1 MSLRAS
7 GWAWR
12 ARAGNAKVVLLALA
26 DLADDSGYCFPSHDH
41 LMKMCEISERT
52 VRRMITLLVAAKLIT
67 IERRFNGNGSCTS
80 NGYRLAI
87 PDYPVNLT
95 GRVVKLDR
103 GRGSLVTPPMV
114 TSDHVTTTEP
124 VLYPKTTTSTTP
136 TALPKPMVSDGGCSG
151 SELCFPK
158 TVTASER
165 RTLANQVQALS
176 HDEAQQV
183 LDELA
188 GRIASKRVRSPV
200 KYCAALIRSIRR
212 GEFKPDVGSA
222 IADRRKAEQQ
232 REARLRAIPAP
243 LNKTSSASTVRLPEA
258 LRAPFERAR
267 AKALSALADKSAD
280 SGSSDD

>member
-1 MSLRAS
+1 VSLRATR
-7 GWAWR
+7 WAWR

-80 NGYRLAI
+80 NGYQLAI
-87 PDYPVNLT
+87 RDYPVNLT

-103 GRGSLVTPPMV
+103 GRGSAVTPPLV
-114 TSDHVTTTEP
+114 TGDQVTTTEL

-136 TALPKPMVSDGGCSG
+136 TALPKPMVGDDGSSD

-176 HDEAQQV
+176 HDQAQQV

-188 GRIASKRVRSPV
+188 GRMASKRVHSPV
-200 KYCAALIRSIRR
+200 KYCAALIRSVRR
-212 GEFKPDVGSA
+212 GEFRPVVGCE
-222 IADRRKAEQQ
+222 IADRRNAGQQ
-232 REARLRAIPAP
+232 QEARLRASPP
-243 LNKTSSASTVRLPEA
+243 RLNQTASVSTVHLPEV
-258 LRAPFERAR
+258 LRAPLERAR
-267 AKALSALADKSAD
+267 AKAMRAWADKSAD
-280 SGSSDD
+280 SDSSAD

>member
-1 MSLRAS
+1 MSLRAIR
-7 GWAWR
+7 WAWQ

-41 LMKMCEISERT
+41 LTKMCELSERT
-52 VRRMITLLVAAKLIT
+52 VRRMITLIVTSKLMT

-103 GRGSLVTPPMV
+103 GRGSPVTPPLV
-114 TSDHVTTTEP
+114 TGDQVTTTEP
-124 VLYPKTTTSTTP
+124 LLYPKTTTSTTP
-136 TALPKPMVSDGGCSG
+136 TTFPKPMLGDGCSG

-165 RTLANQVQALS
+165 RTLASQVQALG
-176 HDEAQQV
+176 HDQAQQV

-188 GRIASKRVRSPV
+188 GRMARKQVRSPV

-212 GEFKPDVGSA
+212 GEFKPDVGSE
-222 IADRRKAEQQ
+222 IANRRNAEQQ
-232 REARLRAIPAP
+232 QEARLRASQAL
-243 LNKTSSASTVRLPEA
+243 LNPTASMSTVRLPEV

-267 AKALSALADKSAD
+267 AKAMRAWSDKNTE